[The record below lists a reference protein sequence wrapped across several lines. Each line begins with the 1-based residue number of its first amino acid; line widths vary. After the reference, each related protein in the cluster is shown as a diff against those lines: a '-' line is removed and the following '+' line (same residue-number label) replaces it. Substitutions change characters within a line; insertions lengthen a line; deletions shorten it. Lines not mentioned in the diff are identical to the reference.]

1 VHDFK
6 RLAHAVW
13 DCKYH
18 VVWCPKYRFQIMRN
32 EVGKSMREIIRELCR
47 QKGIEI
53 LEGNVQVDHI
63 HLVLSIPP
71 KYAVSHVVGYL
82 KGKSAVAIF
91 DQYAQLKKRYWGRH
105 FWARGYCVGTV
116 GLDEEMIRKYVRW
129 QIKKDKDMEQLDLF
143 EMQKQ

>member
-1 VHDFK
+1 MHDFK

-18 VVWCPKYRFQIMRN
+18 IVWCPKYRFQILKG
-32 EVGKSMREIIRELCR
+32 EVGQSMREIIRELCR
-47 QKGIEI
+47 QKQIEI

-63 HLVLSIPP
+63 HLVVSIPP
-71 KYAVSHVVGYL
+71 KYSVSYAVGFL

-91 DQYAQLKKRYWGRH
+91 DRVGQLKKRYWGRH

-116 GLDEEMIRKYVRW
+116 GLNEEMIRKYVKW
-129 QIKKDKDMEQLDLF
+129 QIKKDQNMDQLNLFQTEEQ
-143 EMQKQ
+143 